1 MEGVTILQTVTPVAS
16 TTVLI
21 FSLCG
26 IVAVISLTIAII
38 SYVDFNNI
46 KWTIVFGIISILAV
60 ISVIVDLN
68 HPMYDKSQ
76 YQVIVDD
83 SISMAE
89 FTQRYKIIEQEGITY
104 WVTEKG

>member
-1 MEGVTILQTVTPVAS
+1 MNGVTILQTVAPVAG

-21 FSLCG
+21 FWLCG
-26 IVAVISLTIAII
+26 IVAVISLMIAII

-46 KWTIVFGIISILAV
+46 KWTIAFGILFVIAV

-68 HPMYDKSQ
+68 HPMYGKSR

-83 SISMAE
+83 SISMTE
-89 FTQRYKIIEQEGITY
+89 FTQRYNIIEQEGITY
-104 WVTEKG
+104 WVTEK

>member
-1 MEGVTILQTVTPVAS
+1 MNGLTILQTVTPVAS

-21 FSLCG
+21 AWLCG
-26 IVAVISLTIAII
+26 IVAFINLLLAII

-46 KWTIVFGIISILAV
+46 KWTIAFGILSVIAV
-60 ISVIVDLN
+60 ISAIVDLN

-83 SISMAE
+83 NISMAE
-89 FTQRYKIIEQEGITY
+89 FTQRYNIIEQEGITY
-104 WVTEKG
+104 WVTEK

>member
-21 FSLCG
+21 FWLCG
-26 IVAVISLTIAII
+26 IVAVISLVLAIVSYEDFDNIKWAIAFGIVSIIAII
-38 SYVDFNNI
+38 S
-46 KWTIVFGIISILAV
+46 A
-60 ISVIVDLN
+60 IVDLN

-83 SISMAE
+83 SVSMTE
-89 FTQRYKIIEQEGITY
+89 FTQRYNIIEQEGITY
-104 WVTEKG
+104 WVTEK

>member
-1 MEGVTILQTVTPVAS
+1 MAGITILQTVTPIAS

-21 FSLCG
+21 AWLCG
-26 IVAVISLTIAII
+26 IVALINLLLAIA
-38 SYVDFNNI
+38 SYVELNNI
-46 KWTIVFGIISILAV
+46 KWTIAFGIVSIIAV

-83 SISMAE
+83 SVSMTE
-89 FTQRYKIIEQEGITY
+89 FNKEYNIIEQEGITY
-104 WVTEKG
+104 WVTEK